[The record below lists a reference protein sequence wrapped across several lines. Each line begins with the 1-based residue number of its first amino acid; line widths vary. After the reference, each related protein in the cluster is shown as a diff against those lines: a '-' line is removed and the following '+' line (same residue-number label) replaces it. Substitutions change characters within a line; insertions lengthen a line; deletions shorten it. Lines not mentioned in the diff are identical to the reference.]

1 MRDFVGKKNIFII
14 ISLILIVASLVSI
27 FTKGFNL
34 GVEFL
39 GGSEIILRVEANIDE
54 ATVRNTIKD
63 LAPEFENARIAKIKS
78 INDPENISK
87 FSILVS
93 PKDENGNLKVYTGA
107 EKEEISNKIVQ
118 KFEENNLKSAIVGF
132 NETSGYAAQ
141 EIKNLTWKAIV
152 FTLIAILLYITV
164 RFQFVFGVGA
174 ILALIHDVIITLGF
188 FSFFHYELNVAAIA
202 AVLTLIGYS
211 LNDTIVVYDRIRE
224 NLKRLRGRKISD
236 VVNESI
242 NQVIK
247 RTINTSLTTFIVVFL
262 LLLFSGNSIKP
273 FAFGMSIGVIIGTY
287 SSLYIASPVVIKW
300 IKR

>member
-1 MRDFVGKKNIFII
+1 MIDFVGKKNLFLI
-14 ISLILIVASLVSI
+14 ISIILIVASLISI
-27 FTKGFNL
+27 FSKGFNL

-39 GGSEIILRVEANIDE
+39 GGSEIILRVEANINE
-54 ATVRNTIKD
+54 AEVRNIIKD

-78 INDPENISK
+78 VDDPDNISK
-87 FSILVS
+87 FSIVVS
-93 PKDENGNLKVYTGA
+93 PKDENGNLKIYTGK
-107 EKEEISNKIVQ
+107 EKEQISNKIIQ
-118 KFEENNLKSAIVGF
+118 KFNENGLKAIIAGF

-152 FTLIAILLYITV
+152 FTLIAILLYITI

-174 ILALIHDVIITLGF
+174 VLALIHDVIITLGF
-188 FSFFHYELNVAAIA
+188 FSFFNYELNVAAIA
-202 AVLTLIGYS
+202 AILTLIGYS

-224 NLKRLRGRKISD
+224 NLKRLRGKNISNI
-236 VVNESI
+236 VNESI

-247 RTINTSLTTFIVVFL
+247 RTINTSLTTFIVVFV

-273 FAFGMSIGVIIGTY
+273 FAYGMSIGVIVGTY

>member
-1 MRDFVGKKNIFII
+1 MIDFVGKRNIFILFSI
-14 ISLILIVASLVSI
+14 ILIVASLVSI

-39 GGSEIILRVEANIDE
+39 GGSEIILRVEADIDE
-54 ATVRNTIKD
+54 GTVRNIIKD
-63 LAPEFENARIAKIKS
+63 LAPEFENARITKIKS
-78 INDPENISK
+78 IDDPANISK
-87 FSILVS
+87 FSIVVS
-93 PKDENGNLKVYTGA
+93 PKDENGNLKVYAGE
-107 EKEEISNKIVQ
+107 EKEQISKKLVQ
-118 KFEENNLKSAIVGF
+118 KFEENNLKALVAGF

-164 RFQFVFGVGA
+164 RFQFVFGIGA
-174 ILALIHDVIITLGF
+174 VLALIHDVIITLGF
-188 FSFFHYELNVAAIA
+188 FSFFNYELNVAAIA

-224 NLKRLRGRKISD
+224 NLRRLRGKKITD
-236 VVNESI
+236 IVNESI

-247 RTINTSLTTFIVVFL
+247 RTINTSLTTFIVVFV

-273 FAFGMSIGVIIGTY
+273 FAFGMTIGVIIGTY
-287 SSLYIASPVVIKW
+287 SSLYIASPVVIRW

>member
-1 MRDFVGKKNIFII
+1 MIDFIGKKNIFIVV
-14 ISLILIVASLVSI
+14 SLVLIVASLVSM
-27 FTKGFNL
+27 FTRGFNY

-39 GGSEIILRVEANIDE
+39 GGSEIILKIEARVDE
-54 ATVRNTIKD
+54 AYVRNLLQN
-63 LAPEFENARIAKIKS
+63 LAPEFEKSRITQIKS
-78 INDPENISK
+78 VDDPANITK
-87 FSILVS
+87 FSIVVS
-93 PKDENGNLKVYTGA
+93 PKDENGNLRVYTGA
-107 EKEEISNKIVQ
+107 EKAKIKEEIVARFK
-118 KFEENNLKSAIVGF
+118 ENGKVAYVAGF

-141 EIKNLTWKAIV
+141 EIKNLTWKAIL
-152 FTLIAILLYITV
+152 FTLLAILFYITI

-188 FSFFHYELNVAAIA
+188 FSFFNYELNVAAIA

-224 NLKRLRGRKISD
+224 NLRRQRGRSID
-236 VVNESI
+236 TLVNDSI

-247 RTINTSLTTFIVVFL
+247 RTINTSLTTFIVVFI

-273 FAFGMSIGVIIGTY
+273 FAFGMTVGVIVGTY

-300 IKR
+300 IKK